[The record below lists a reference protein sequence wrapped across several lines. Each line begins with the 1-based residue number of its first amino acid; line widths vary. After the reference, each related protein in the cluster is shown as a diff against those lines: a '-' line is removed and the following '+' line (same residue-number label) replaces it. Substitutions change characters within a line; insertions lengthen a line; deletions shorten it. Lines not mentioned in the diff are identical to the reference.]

1 MKTLLKACITI
12 AIIIAVTIIL
22 FKIIAGAFG
31 VISSLINTILAA
43 IVMIA
48 LLVII
53 IWMFR
58 FASKNK

>member
-1 MKTLLKACITI
+1 MKTLLKACIII
-12 AIIIAVTIIL
+12 ALIIAVTLVL

-58 FASKNK
+58 FAKKQG